1 MYLGHAQSLG
11 HHGVR
16 VPALVAM
23 VVQKQDIEGLLL
35 QQTLVEV
42 VHICLVI
49 QNRVTQIH
57 HFATTACNDLM
68 GVAAVDKGGKE
79 LAVKMVSTTLS
90 KFSFIVS
97 LLFIIFHPFIYSIF
111 WKFRGDIDDS
121 YLCSF
126 GNHLPSQS
134 SYS

>member
-16 VPALVAM
+16 VRALVVT

-42 VHICLVI
+42 VHISLVI

-57 HFATTACNDLM
+57 HFATTACNYLM
-68 GVAAVDKGGKE
+68 GVAADKGGKE
-79 LAVKMVSTTLS
+79 LVVEMVSTTLS

-97 LLFIIFHPFIYSIF
+97 VLFIIFHPFIYSLF
-111 WKFRGDIDDS
+111 WKFRCDIDDS
-121 YLCSF
+121 HLCSF
-126 GNHLPSQS
+126 GNYLSSQS